1 MDFKLRDNFVEKY
14 KNITPPFGF
23 NGLGELTYMRTYSR
37 LKLDGTNERWY
48 ETVRRVVEGTYSV
61 QKRHIFKYD
70 LGWNKVKAHRSAE
83 EMYDRMFNMKFL
95 PAGRGIWAMG
105 SHSIE
110 EKGLF
115 PTLNS
120 CAFVSTENLSIDK
133 ERPFSFMMDME
144 MLGVGV
150 GFDVKGAEK
159 LKIQKPIISEL
170 IWSIPDSR
178 EGWIEATKI
187 LLTGYFEGKEI
198 PNFNYA
204 LIRKAGEPIHGFGGK
219 SAGPEPLRK
228 LHAHFRNLLDKRI
241 GECLTETDIVDM
253 MNMIGVC
260 VVSANVRSSAQIV
273 FGSPESE
280 EFLKL
285 KDYEWNDEKQTYIG
299 SNVHRAQWGW
309 TSNNSILADI
319 GMDYSQ
325 VAKQTGRNGE
335 PGYAWLENMQQYGRM
350 GDQRDANDIR
360 AVGANPCFSYDT
372 SILIHDYHHGIDKNV
387 LIGSLVGKDVTFINK
402 NGKKVKG
409 SVWKSG
415 RKKTIRLI
423 WNEKG
428 KGHSI
433 KCTPDHTFMSIS
445 GVPIRADES
454 KYFRLMPFYEMKNT
468 EDMNMEWVSLGFVQ
482 GDGRT
487 NPAPRQKIVTA
498 IFGKKDYDI
507 EQVFVPLEY
516 SKLDELGFSKNKLP
530 ERDLPSEIDL
540 WSSKSISDF
549 LTGLY
554 SANGSALERAG
565 RVTLKTTNYRLAE
578 KVQELLK
585 RYLIDSYITINKSKL
600 VKFPNGEYICK
611 ESYDLNVANFR
622 SIVNFTKHI
631 NFIQKYK
638 RNILKEIILN
648 KSPKIQHIVEGEE
661 EDVYDFSLQD
671 NTHWGVVEGF
681 IAHNCME
688 QTLESYEMCCL
699 VDVFPIK
706 HKDLQDFKRTL
717 KFAYLYAKTV
727 TLGKTHWIETNR
739 VQLRNRRIGT
749 SLSGI
754 TQFINTQGI
763 EQFRKWCNEGYST
776 LKYYDNVYSEWFAVP
791 KSIKITS
798 VKPSGTVS
806 LLAGVTPGMH
816 YPESNYYIRRIRL
829 SKTSDLISEVEKA
842 GYKIEESK
850 HDPENT
856 LIVEIPV
863 AIEGIKTTNE
873 VSMWEQLMLA
883 SFLQEHWADNQVS
896 CTVTFKPEEAN
907 QIEPALNYFQ
917 YKLKGI
923 SFLPKTET
931 GKYAQMPYEE
941 ITKDEYDKL
950 SKNIKKLKFKN
961 TSEESESERFC
972 DGQNCIL

>member
-159 LKIQKPIISEL
+159 LKIQKPIISES

-178 EGWIEATKI
+178 EGWVEATKI

-335 PGYAWLENMQQYGRM
+335 PGYAWLETMQNYGRM
-350 GDQRDANDIR
+350 ADEPNSRDIR
-360 AVGANPCFSYDT
+360 AMGANP
-372 SILIHDYHHGIDKNV
+372 
-387 LIGSLVGKDVTFINK
+387 
-402 NGKKVKG
+402 
-409 SVWKSG
+409 
-415 RKKTIRLI
+415 
-423 WNEKG
+423 
-428 KGHSI
+428 
-433 KCTPDHTFMSIS
+433 
-445 GVPIRADES
+445 
-454 KYFRLMPFYEMKNT
+454 
-468 EDMNMEWVSLGFVQ
+468 
-482 GDGRT
+482 
-487 NPAPRQKIVTA
+487 
-498 IFGKKDYDI
+498 
-507 EQVFVPLEY
+507 
-516 SKLDELGFSKNKLP
+516 
-530 ERDLPSEIDL
+530 
-540 WSSKSISDF
+540 
-549 LTGLY
+549 
-554 SANGSALERAG
+554 
-565 RVTLKTTNYRLAE
+565 
-578 KVQELLK
+578 
-585 RYLIDSYITINKSKL
+585 
-600 VKFPNGEYICK
+600 
-611 ESYDLNVANFR
+611 
-622 SIVNFTKHI
+622 
-631 NFIQKYK
+631 
-638 RNILKEIILN
+638 
-648 KSPKIQHIVEGEE
+648 
-661 EDVYDFSLQD
+661 
-671 NTHWGVVEGF
+671 
-681 IAHNCME
+681 CME

-863 AIEGIKTTNE
+863 AIESIKTTNE